1 MLKSIHGPLEMALN
15 QPNWA
20 SAHCNNTVPSQ
31 LALWSL
37 VNCSLKNEL
46 ATADKNDQE
55 VKHGSEFSALS
66 LNSFLCSSS

>member
-66 LNSFLCSSS
+66 PNSFLCSSS